1 MIIEQA
7 RTKEKKIQHGVHPG
21 RSTCSLK
28 SKSRLGYAT
37 SRQLDL
43 QESTSGLI
51 NDCGLKSS
59 SLIQFWVQLSGM
71 NKGCSA
77 IQPEPGPVSRPV
89 TYSSSSLAPL
99 YFLHQ
104 DKGFMNQIPHL
115 HYAMLDR
122 PSFRTNPV
130 HRSSCF
136 YLCASRRNPSFAPSL
151 FSSDLHFFILCD
163 G

>member
-1 MIIEQA
+1 M
-7 RTKEKKIQHGVHPG
+7 
-21 RSTCSLK
+21 
-28 SKSRLGYAT
+28 
-37 SRQLDL
+37 
-43 QESTSGLI
+43 I

-59 SLIQFWVQLSGM
+59 SLIQFWVQLPGM

-122 PSFRTNPV
+122 PSIRTNPV

-136 YLCASRRNPSFAPSL
+136 HLCASRRNPSLLRVCSRPIFIFLSFMMGRCTRAPL
-151 FSSDLHFFILCD
+151 FSKAPYRHPLDENRESPAPPLQLSNAN
-163 G
+163 GGVL